1 MWVRESGEKDL
12 LRPPNIFVFF
22 LEVGERGESFDAG
35 AVCLARP
42 LRHPKT
48 AFSVIRVASALFRSR
63 LIPRA
68 HVTGITTLGIF
79 RAIPFPPLHTPF
91 SWHGTSHQSENGVI
105 PFWIASVGTPVLSPW
120 ISPEPFTISMIL
132 GKSNHDFR

>member
-12 LRPPNIFVFF
+12 LRPPNIFVF

-63 LIPRA
+63 
-68 HVTGITTLGIF
+68 TY
-79 RAIPFPPLHTPF
+79 PPLTRYRDNNLGNISCHSLPATSRPFLVAWHTP
-91 SWHGTSHQSENGVI
+91 SIRKRSHSLG
-105 PFWIASVGTPVLSPW
+105 IASVGTPVLSPW

-132 GKSNHDFR
+132 GQRNHAFR